1 MKSIDISHFSP
12 RYVIRRMTIDDTDA
26 VFDLLIENQPY
37 FLCCGNQPTRELV
50 QSDITVGPPGIPA
63 EQKYYLGFYRDN
75 SLLAVM
81 DLIDG
86 YPEDQFAFIG
96 FFMLRLSLQGK
107 GEGSRLIGEI
117 IGYLQTLGFTA
128 VRLGIDKNNAN
139 GVRFWTKNGFE
150 ILKEIEKED
159 GIILYA
165 ARKF

>member
-1 MKSIDISHFSP
+1 MKEINISQFSTE
-12 RYVIRRMTIDDTDA
+12 YDIRRMTADDIDT

-37 FLCCGNQPTRELV
+37 FLCCGTQPTKELV

-63 EQKYYLGFYRDN
+63 AQKYYLGFFKEDT
-75 SLLAVM
+75 LLAVM

-86 YPEDQFAFIG
+86 YPEAQYAFIG
-96 FFMLRLSLQGK
+96 FFMLRLSMQGK

-117 IGYLQTLGFTA
+117 LEYLRQLGFSA

-139 GVRFWTKNGFE
+139 GIRFWTKNGFE
-150 ILKEIEKED
+150 ILKEIKKED

-165 ARKF
+165 ERKF

>member
-1 MKSIDISHFSP
+1 MKSIEISKFST
-12 RYVIRRMTIDDTDA
+12 RYTVRRMLLDDTDT

-37 FLCCGNQPTRELV
+37 FLCCGSQPTKELV
-50 QSDITVGPPGIPA
+50 QSDITVGPPGIPTG
-63 EQKYYLGFYRDN
+63 QKYYLGFFRDN
-75 SLLAVM
+75 RLLAVM

-86 YPEDQFAFIG
+86 YPEEQYAFIG

-128 VRLGIDKNNAN
+128 VRLGIDKNNEN
-139 GVRFWTKNGFE
+139 GIRFWTKNGFE

-159 GIILYA
+159 SVILYA
-165 ARKF
+165 ERKF

>member
-1 MKSIDISHFSP
+1 MKSIEISKFST
-12 RYVIRRMTIDDTDA
+12 RYTVRRMLLDDTDT

-37 FLCCGNQPTRELV
+37 FLCCGSQPTKELV
-50 QSDITVGPPGIPA
+50 QSDITVGPPGIPTG
-63 EQKYYLGFYRDN
+63 QKYYLGFYRDN
-75 SLLAVM
+75 RLLAVM

-86 YPEDQFAFIG
+86 YPEDQYAFIG

-128 VRLGIDKNNAN
+128 VRLGIDKNNEN
-139 GVRFWTKNGFE
+139 GIRFWTKNGFE

-159 GIILYA
+159 SVILYA
-165 ARKF
+165 ERKF

>member
-1 MKSIDISHFSP
+1 MKSIEISKFST
-12 RYVIRRMTIDDTDA
+12 RYTVRRMLLDDTDT

-37 FLCCGNQPTRELV
+37 FLCCGSQPTKELV
-50 QSDITVGPPGIPA
+50 QSDITVGPSGIPA
-63 EQKYYLGFYRDN
+63 EQKYYLGFFRDN
-75 SLLAVM
+75 RLLAVM

-86 YPEDQFAFIG
+86 YPEEQYAFIG

-128 VRLGIDKNNAN
+128 VRLGIDKNNEN
-139 GVRFWTKNGFE
+139 GIRFWTKNGFE

-159 GIILYA
+159 SVILYA
-165 ARKF
+165 ERKF

>member
-1 MKSIDISHFSP
+1 
-12 RYVIRRMTIDDTDA
+12 MTLDDADT

-37 FLCCGNQPTRELV
+37 FLCCGSQPTKELV
-50 QSDITVGPPGIPA
+50 QSDISVGPPGIPA

-75 SLLAVM
+75 MLLAVM

-86 YPEDQFAFIG
+86 YPEEQYAFIG
-96 FFMLRLSLQGK
+96 FFMMKLSLQGK
-107 GEGSRLIGEI
+107 GEGSLLIGEI
-117 IGYLQTLGFTA
+117 LSYLQQLGYSA

-139 GVRFWTKNGFE
+139 GIRFWTKNGFE

-165 ARKF
+165 ERKF